1 MKLRSR
7 NFTLDEAPRQ
17 LANSTILPTMN
28 ISPNVVNALAYPFP
42 ALTKIIGKP
51 TPMTLKTFT
60 KQVFTN
66 ARAIAINME
75 DITVIWVSSCPP
87 LLSESTV
94 IDSAKYT

>member
-7 NFTLDEAPRQ
+7 NFTLDKAPRQ

-28 ISPNVVNALAYPFP
+28 ISPNVTNVLAYPFP

-51 TPMTLKTFT
+51 TPMTLKTLT

-66 ARAIAINME
+66 ARAIHCHQHGGYYGHLGIVMP
-75 DITVIWVSSCPP
+75 DTP
-87 LLSESTV
+87 
-94 IDSAKYT
+94 DSQSRAFLFS